1 MNPTSIRFGPAGNSD
16 SFYAAGYKRTADAP
30 AYLQAMGL
38 DALEYSF
45 GRGVRM
51 GHPGSRPGCGD
62 RPERPS
68 SLFY

>member
-45 GRGVRM
+45 GRGCAWAR
-51 GHPGSRPGCGD
+51 RP
-62 RPERPS
+62 PRPS
-68 SLFY
+68 GKPPRLRGSP